1 MRKEDAHRKHTG
13 MDDCAH
19 PSGCQ
24 GDMRNDGTIESI
36 WVEMTAHIRE
46 IGRGYVQ
53 QGYYLSV
60 KDNEGD
66 GGVAEGEPYC
76 VFDGTVEGGF
86 PPVVE
91 NDIVGRVLKTL
102 RSYPETVVGREN
114 RDSPSLSAVDFGA
127 VRDGE
132 YGGVVG
138 DHLYPEPHG
147 IEVALP
153 RIFHQEGHVTYGVVF
168 PLAGGGKEKDV
179 GDVTEVVG
187 HVIEGLGLVIGLLF
201 GITDCQMAVFSL
213 VRSGKGVHV
222 PDDCIGKPSVSAV
235 PDMFH
240 VSSECS
246 VTAYDIVCL

>member
-76 VFDGTVEGGF
+76 VFDGTVEGGL

-91 NDIVGRVLKTL
+91 ND
-102 RSYPETVVGREN
+102 VVGG
-114 RDSPSLSAVDFGA
+114 PF
-127 VRDGE
+127 
-132 YGGVVG
+132 
-138 DHLYPEPHG
+138 EP
-147 IEVALP
+147 
-153 RIFHQEGHVTYGVVF
+153 
-168 PLAGGGKEKDV
+168 
-179 GDVTEVVG
+179 
-187 HVIEGLGLVIGLLF
+187 
-201 GITDCQMAVFSL
+201 
-213 VRSGKGVHV
+213 
-222 PDDCIGKPSVSAV
+222 
-235 PDMFH
+235 
-240 VSSECS
+240 
-246 VTAYDIVCL
+246 